1 MEKMWRMSI
10 HSILA
15 ALYEVIT
22 FGNVSRV
29 PAASSLSG
37 GLLYNPVLKG

>member
-1 MEKMWRMSI
+1 MENIMSI

-15 ALYEVIT
+15 VLYEVIT

-37 GLLYNPVLKG
+37 GLLYSPVLKG